1 MPNTSE
7 LMSEREVLEEAAD
20 KWWLFLIGGIAWLV
34 VAMILFQ
41 FDYTSVKA
49 VSILFGVVAIVIGV
63 GEFMA
68 MGVSTT
74 GWKIVRAILGL
85 IFIVVGI
92 VAFWHPGNTFTALAS
107 IIGFF
112 FLFKGTFD
120 IIVAFATKSVN
131 HFWWIQLV
139 VGVIELLIA
148 FWASSAEF
156 SHKAA
161 LLVLYV
167 GFVALSKAITDIILA
182 FKLKGARKQLATS

>member
-1 MPNTSE
+1 
-7 LMSEREVLEEAAD
+7 MSDREVLEEAAD
-20 KWWLFLIGGIAWLV
+20 KWWLFLVGGIAWLI

-49 VSILFGVVAIVIGV
+49 VSILFGIVAIFVGV
-63 GEFMA
+63 GEFVA
-68 MGVSTT
+68 MSVSTT
-74 GWKIVRAILGL
+74 GWKIVRAIMGV

-120 IIVAFATKSVN
+120 LVVAFATKGVDP
-131 HFWWIQLV
+131 HWWIQLV

-148 FWASSAEF
+148 FWAASAQF

-167 GFVALSKAITDIILA
+167 GLIALTKGITDLILA
-182 FKLKGARKQLATS
+182 FKLKGVKKQLATA

>member
-1 MPNTSE
+1 
-7 LMSEREVLEEAAD
+7 MSEQEVLEEAAD
-20 KWWLFLIGGIAWLV
+20 KWWLFLIGGIAWLI

-41 FDYTSVKA
+41 FDYASVSA
-49 VSILFGVVAIVIGV
+49 VSILFGIVAIVVGV

-74 GWKIVRAILGL
+74 GWKIVRAIFGL

-120 IIVAFATKSVN
+120 LIAAFATRGVYPL
-131 HFWWIQLV
+131 WWIQLV

-148 FWASSAEF
+148 FWASSAQF

-167 GFVALSKAITDIILA
+167 GLIALTKGITDIILA
-182 FKLKGARKQLATS
+182 FKLRGARKQLATA

>member
-1 MPNTSE
+1 
-7 LMSEREVLEEAAD
+7 MSEQEVLEEAAD
-20 KWWLFLIGGIAWLV
+20 KWWLFLIGGIAWLI
-34 VAMILFQ
+34 VAMVLFQ
-41 FDYTSVKA
+41 FDYTSVSA
-49 VSILFGVVAIVIGV
+49 VSILFGIVAIVVGV

-92 VAFWHPGNTFTALAS
+92 VAFWHPGNTFAALAS
-107 IIGFF
+107 VIGFF

-120 IIVAFATKSVN
+120 LIAAFATKAVYPL
-131 HFWWIQLV
+131 WWIQLV

-148 FWASSAEF
+148 FWASSAQF

-167 GFVALSKAITDIILA
+167 GLIALTKGITDIILA
-182 FKLKGARKQLATS
+182 FKLRGARKQFAAA